1 MVELKKILADIAK
14 GIVNDPDSVV
24 VEQEVD
30 ADGDIVLILT
40 VAPDDMGKV
49 IGKHGK
55 HGKIARAIRLVMKS
69 ASNVT
74 NQRVSV
80 EIR

>member
-1 MVELKKILADIAK
+1 MMVELKKILSDIAK
-14 GIVNDPDSVV
+14 GIVDKPEEVV
-24 VEQEVD
+24 VTEEVD
-30 ADGDIVLILT
+30 EDGDIVLILT

-55 HGKIARAIRLVMKS
+55 IARAIRLVIKS
-69 ASNVT
+69 AST
-74 NQRVSV
+74 LTKQRVTV

>member
-14 GIVNDPDSVV
+14 GIVADPDSVV

-30 ADGDIVLILT
+30 EDGDIVLILS

-49 IGKHGK
+49 IGK

-69 ASNVT
+69 ASNIT

>member
-14 GIVNDPDSVV
+14 GIVADPDSVV

-30 ADGDIVLILT
+30 EDGDIVLILT

-55 HGKIARAIRLVMKS
+55 IARSLRLIMK
-69 ASNVT
+69 AAATQCGKKVN
-74 NQRVSV
+74 V
-80 EIR
+80 EIRD

>member
-14 GIVNDPDSVV
+14 GIVSDPDSVV

-30 ADGDIVLILT
+30 EDGDIVLILN

-49 IGKHGK
+49 IGK

>member
-1 MVELKKILADIAK
+1 MVELKKILSDIAK
-14 GIVNDPDSVV
+14 GIVDEPEK
-24 VEQEVD
+24 VEVRQEVD
-30 ADGDIVLILT
+30 EDGDIVLILS

-55 HGKIARAIRLVMKS
+55 IARAIRLVIKS
-69 ASNVT
+69 AST
-74 NQRVSV
+74 LTKQRVSV

>member
-1 MVELKKILADIAK
+1 MAELKTILADMVKPIVVYPDQVVIAEEIK
-14 GIVNDPDSVV
+14 GDTVTLTLN
-24 VEQEVD
+24 VE
-30 ADGDIVLILT
+30 AS
-40 VAPDDMGKV
+40 DMGKV
-49 IGKHGK
+49 IGK
-55 HGKIARAIRLVMKS
+55 HGKIARAIRLVMMS

>member
-14 GIVNDPDSVV
+14 GIVSDPEVVV

-30 ADGDIVLILT
+30 EDGDIVLILT

-49 IGKHGK
+49 IGK

>member
-14 GIVNDPDSVV
+14 GIVSDPDSVV

-30 ADGDIVLILT
+30 EDGDIVLILNF
-40 VAPDDMGKV
+40 APDDMGKV
-49 IGKHGK
+49 IGK